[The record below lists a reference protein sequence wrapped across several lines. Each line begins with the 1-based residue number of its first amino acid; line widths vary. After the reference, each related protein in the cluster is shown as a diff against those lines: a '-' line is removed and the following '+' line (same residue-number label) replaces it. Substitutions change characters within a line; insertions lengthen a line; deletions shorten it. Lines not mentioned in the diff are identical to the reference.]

1 MPFEIVR
8 KDLSEVTADAVVR
21 FVNTGTGVR
30 VFHRG
35 SFPPC
40 LMAKELEF
48 AFTPR
53 AVVLIEVSLPQ
64 GGDGEF
70 NPALLLTQAY
80 RQALTAAV
88 REHCGSVA
96 IVWPK
101 FSLPGISED
110 DLLSILVQ
118 GERELLT
125 EQELWV
131 TLVVEDVRR
140 LRLSDSLINAVS
152 RYIKDHYIQALPREK
167 TGHVLAKV
175 KNFIAPVEAELEENE
190 ELTDI
195 PAEETCLFKEQEEAQ
210 APTNKFYAEPKMRSV
225 DPRLF
230 EQLIAQHEE
239 SFSESLLRMIDERGM
254 SDPQV
259 YKRANLDRKLFSKI
273 RIQKDYRPSK
283 TTALALAIALE
294 LNLDELKVLIGR
306 AGYALTHASK
316 LDIIVEYFIGQGIYD
331 LFQINEV
338 LFVFD
343 QPLLGGRSF

>member
-30 VFHRG
+30 VLHRG
-35 SFPPC
+35 SLPPG
-40 LMAKELEF
+40 MAKELEF
-48 AFTPR
+48 VFTPR
-53 AVVLIEVSLPQ
+53 SAVVIEVTLPQ
-64 GGDGEF
+64 GEDGEL
-70 NPALLLTQAY
+70 NPVLLLAQAY

-101 FSLPGISED
+101 MSLPGISED
-110 DLLSILVQ
+110 ELLSILVQ
-118 GERELLT
+118 GEREFLT

-131 TLVVEDVRR
+131 MLVLEDVRR

-175 KNFIAPVEAELEENE
+175 KNMVAPVEAELEENE

-195 PAEETCLFKEQEEAQ
+195 PAEETCLFREQEEAQ
-210 APTNKFYAEPKMRSV
+210 APSDKFYVEPKMRSV

-230 EQLIAQHEE
+230 EQLIAQREE

-331 LFQINEV
+331 FFQINEV
-338 LFVFD
+338 LFAFD